1 MLHETPVRFG
11 KENAQMVMG
20 FQMAVA
26 YIGSTFLPPLFGF
39 IANATS
45 LALLPLFLLVY
56 AALLLLSS
64 ERVNALLAA
73 PVRAPEEETGS
84 PHLV

>member
-1 MLHETPVRFG
+1 
-11 KENAQMVMG
+11 MVMG

-56 AALLLLSS
+56 AALLLFSS
-64 ERVNALLAA
+64 ERVNALLAT
-73 PVRAPEEETGS
+73 PVHAREADS
-84 PHLV
+84 PHLA